1 VHVYSDRAPDVPAPS
16 FPEFALQALAT
27 TEKPRRSLRFGVSQV
42 AATKGKLVLAY
53 SGGLDTSVG
62 IRWLKDKGWDVV
74 ALTVDLGEKKDL
86 DAIQARALQ
95 IGASAAYVVDGRVP
109 FLQHFVWPSL
119 QAGAVYEKEYPL
131 ATALGRP
138 LIAAQMVQ
146 IARQEGAKAIAHGCT
161 GKGNDQVRFDV
172 STAALAPDLLVVA
185 PVREWG
191 MNRDDEID
199 YAREHG
205 IPVPATAESPYS
217 TDENLWGRSI
227 EAGILEDPWAEPPP
241 EVFEWTRDPRDCPA
255 EPAYVE
261 ISFKKG
267 LPTAIDGR
275 PLDALEIVTRLNQL
289 GGETGVGRIDHL
301 ENRLIGIKSR
311 EIYEAPAAVLLLQAH
326 QALEDITL
334 PKDVARF
341 KDVVAQQWGQM
352 VYDGLWFSPLRDALY
367 AFVAETQRHVTGD
380 VRLKL
385 YRGSAR
391 VVGRKA
397 PEQLY
402 QLSLATYG
410 KGDTFDQS
418 AAAGFIKLWG
428 QGVRTAS
435 EVQGQLHTRD
445 LAGLLGEV
453 KRLAP

>member
-1 VHVYSDRAPDVPAPS
+1 MS
-16 FPEFALQALAT
+16 
-27 TEKPRRSLRFGVSQV
+27 K
-42 AATKGKLVLAY
+42 KLVLAY
-53 SGGLDTSVG
+53 SGGLDTSVA
-62 IRWLKDKGWDVV
+62 IRWLKDQGWDVV
-74 ALTVDLGEKKDL
+74 AFTVDLGEKKDL
-86 DAIQARALQ
+86 DAIQARALKT
-95 IGASAAYVVDGRVP
+95 GASAAYVADGREP
-109 FLQHFVWPSL
+109 FLQLFVWPSL

-138 LIAAQMVQ
+138 LIAAMLVQ
-146 IARQEGAKAIAHGCT
+146 VARREGASAIAHGCT

-172 STAALAPDLLVVA
+172 ATAALAPELQVVA

-191 MNRDDEID
+191 MNRDDEIE
-199 YAREHG
+199 YATRHG
-205 IPVPATAESPYS
+205 IEVPATVRSPYS

-227 EAGILEDPWAEPPP
+227 EAGVLEDPWAEPPAD
-241 EVFEWTRDPRDCPA
+241 VYAWTKDPRHCPD

-261 ISFKKG
+261 IGFKRG
-267 LPTAIDGR
+267 IPTSIDGK
-275 PLDALEIVTRLNQL
+275 ALPPVEIVATLNRL
-289 GGETGVGRIDHL
+289 GGESGVGRIDHL

-334 PKDVARF
+334 PKEVARF
-341 KDVVAQQWGQM
+341 KDLVSQQWAQM

-367 AFVAETQRHVTGD
+367 AFVTVTQEHVTGE

-385 YRGSAR
+385 FKGSSS
-391 VVGRKA
+391 VVGRKS
-397 PEQLY
+397 PQQLY

-410 KGDTFDQS
+410 KGDAFDQS

-428 QGVRTAS
+428 LGVRTAAQ
-435 EVQGQLHTRD
+435 VQGRLHARELGD
-445 LAGLLGEV
+445 LLGEV